1 MSTEVHSFLESIM
14 QVRTALLLCAA
25 VAALT
30 ACAPPQPS
38 SPPPGTSTPQPR
50 PVAPPPA
57 GGGVDYQL
65 AQGYPPDPGVEIVI
79 RDHAASPE
87 SGLYNICYVNAF
99 QAQPGAETEW
109 GDLVLRDATGSAVMD
124 EDWDEALLDL
134 RTPDKRDRVAAKVN
148 AWIDECAAK
157 GFQAVEPDNFDSF
170 TRSRGLLSAADAQDF
185 IRLLSAHAHGRGL
198 AIGQK
203 NTSELAPDRERN
215 GLDFAVAEECGEQGN
230 CDEYTAAF
238 DNGVIVIEYTDSGLT
253 AACSRWGDA
262 LSIVRRDRDV
272 LPVDEPGHVRET
284 C

>member
-1 MSTEVHSFLESIM
+1 MSAEVHSCLESTM
-14 QVRTALLLCAA
+14 QVRTALLVCAA
-25 VAALT
+25 VALT
-30 ACAPPQPS
+30 ACAPPQSS
-38 SPPPGTSTPQPR
+38 SPPAGTSTPQSR

-65 AQGYPPDPGVEIVI
+65 AQGYPPAPGVEIVI
-79 RDHAASPE
+79 RDHAAPPE
-87 SGLYNICYVNAF
+87 PGLYNICYVNAF
-99 QAQPGAETEW
+99 QAQPGAEAEW
-109 GDLVLRDATGSAVMD
+109 GDLVLRDATGSAVVD
-124 EDWDEALLDL
+124 EDWGEALLDL

-185 IRLLSAHAHGRGL
+185 IRLLSAHAHDTGL

-215 GLDFAVAEECGEQGN
+215 GLDFAVAEECGEQGD

-238 DNGVIVIEYTDSGLT
+238 DDRVIVIEYTDSGLT

-272 LPVDEPGHVRET
+272 LPADEPGHLRET